1 MEKQKNISS
10 SSIIDLKAELF
21 RKQEEFKQQKLQSS
35 STSYVKSRPV
45 EKKSTVWSKQNVGV
59 LQRAQKDL
67 ESKAED
73 ENEYE
78 KSRKALEKKSKIYE
92 QISKG
97 RGIPEED
104 GSKVFLVDFQ
114 KKVIDNLLEERNKQ
128 KEVEQ
133 ICDADIPV
141 AKDEGEEWVDYTDS
155 LGRSR
160 RCMKKDLGILKE
172 RDKDIQGKQ
181 DRIEDKEKDNAL
193 PTLMSDDMRRELL
206 RQKWEKEEL
215 EAMNGPIHYSN
226 VRFDEKRSHGVGFFE
241 FDKTEA
247 GRQEQLDTLNQLR
260 KQTQD
265 ERSKKEKL
273 KEKRKAMLDA
283 RLAKVKQR
291 KLIREG
297 GSIVPDVLLKD
308 DEDTDIGPKLEE
320 MVPAP
325 KLEEMVPVGITKPE
339 QLTRDESL
347 RHKQP
352 TREWDKGKEKLFPPT
367 SEEKYFEDRRQ
378 ERNQDFAPPMS
389 LYADDKNKSG
399 FQNKKQTVHTSQTTE
414 TSKFVILKRDPLT
427 SNKKKER
434 IHPDTSLGIDNLSSI
449 PLPSDVKGV
458 GSHESVNDTIDFN
471 VPLFDVSVPPPNIVT
486 LQNNQQNY
494 SQPNYQYPE
503 FPFQPPANVNYQTP
517 VSSEQSHAY
526 VGHDVSN
533 DTSQPNYQNPEIS
546 FQPPLN
552 VNYNTSVSNEQSL
565 AYVGQ
570 NVSNVT
576 KDYTQQFS
584 NSGNQQVTENFSQH
598 PDNLNNYSSDQVN
611 LTSSAG
617 YSNEIAS
624 VQATSFTPVS
634 QPPKPKLNIIDP
646 RYIQNKDVLSQNPGN
661 LSIQQDS
668 KSCLQNSNDTDSQA
682 SLEQESNS
690 YSGKPVAYE

>member
-1 MEKQKNISS
+1 METQKKTRS

-35 STSYVKSRPV
+35 STNYVKSRQT

-67 ESKAED
+67 ESKAEE

-78 KSRKALEKKSKIYE
+78 KSRKALEKKSKLYE
-92 QISKG
+92 QISKAS
-97 RGIPEED
+97 GIPEED

-114 KKVIDNLLEERNKQ
+114 KKVIDNILEERNKQ
-128 KEVEQ
+128 RDEEEKGMLEDNH
-133 ICDADIPV
+133 ISDADIHHP
-141 AKDEGEEWVDYTDS
+141 KDKGEEWVDYTDS

-160 RCMKKDLGILKE
+160 RCMKKDLSILKE
-172 RDKDIQGKQ
+172 RDKDLQGKQ
-181 DRIEDKEKDNAL
+181 DRIEEKNSAL

-241 FDKTEA
+241 FDKSEA

-297 GSIVPDVLLKD
+297 GSLVPDVLLKD
-308 DEDTDIGPKLEE
+308 DEDADIGPKLEE

-325 KLEEMVPVGITKPE
+325 KLEEMVPVGPIKPE
-339 QLTRDESL
+339 LLTRDESL
-347 RHKQP
+347 RHNQS

-367 SEEKYFEDRRQ
+367 SEEKYFEDRRK
-378 ERNQDFAPPMS
+378 ERNQNFAPPMS
-389 LYADDKNKSG
+389 LYADDKKKSG
-399 FQNKKQTVHTSQTTE
+399 FQNKKQSVHSGQTTE
-414 TSKFVILKRDPLT
+414 TSKFVILRRDPST
-427 SNKKKER
+427 SNKRKDGNN
-434 IHPDTSLGIDNLSSI
+434 PDTSLGIDNLSSI
-449 PLPSDVKGV
+449 PLPSDVKAV
-458 GSHESVNDTIDFN
+458 GSHDSVNDVMNYN
-471 VPLFDVSVPPPNIVT
+471 VPLFDVSVPPPNIAT

-494 SQPNYQYPE
+494 SRPNYQNPE
-503 FPFQPPANVNYQTP
+503 FPFQTPSNVNYQTP
-517 VSSEQSHAY
+517 VPTEQSPAY
-526 VGHDVSN
+526 VGD
-533 DTSQPNYQNPEIS
+533 D
-546 FQPPLN
+546 
-552 VNYNTSVSNEQSL
+552 
-565 AYVGQ
+565 
-570 NVSNVT
+570 VSNVT
-576 KDYTQQFS
+576 KYYTQQFS
-584 NSGNQQVTENFSQH
+584 NSGNQQVTDIFSQH
-598 PDNLNNYSSDQVN
+598 LDNLNNYSSDQVN
-611 LTSSAG
+611 LTSSVG
-617 YSNEIAS
+617 YSNELANL
-624 VQATSFTPVS
+624 QATSFTPVS

-668 KSCLQNSNDTDSQA
+668 KSCLEKSNDTDSQA

-690 YSGKPVAYE
+690 YSGNPVAYE

>member
-35 STSYVKSRPV
+35 STNYVKSRPI

-78 KSRKALEKKSKIYE
+78 KSRKALEKKSKLYE

-97 RGIPEED
+97 GGIPEED

-114 KKVIDNLLEERNKQ
+114 KKVIDNLLEERNK
-128 KEVEQ
+128 KREEEAHRVSEDEQ

-160 RCMKKDLGILKE
+160 RCMKEDLSILKE
-172 RDKDIQGKQ
+172 RDKDLQGKQ
-181 DRIEDKEKDNAL
+181 DRIEDNEKDNAI

-308 DEDTDIGPKLEE
+308 DEDADIGPKIKE

-325 KLEEMVPVGITKPE
+325 KLEEMVPVGPIKPE
-339 QLTRDESL
+339 LLTRDESL
-347 RHKQP
+347 KHNQL
-352 TREWDKGKEKLFPPT
+352 TREWDKGKEKLFQPT
-367 SEEKYFEDRRQ
+367 SEEKYFEDRRK

-389 LYADDKNKSG
+389 LYTDNKTKSG
-399 FQNKKQTVHTSQTTE
+399 FINKKQSVQKTE

-427 SNKKKER
+427 PNKKKGD
-434 IHPDTSLGIDNLSSI
+434 HPDTSLGIDNLSSI
-449 PLPSDVKGV
+449 PLPPDVKAV
-458 GSHESVNDTIDFN
+458 GSQDSENN
-471 VPLFDVSVPPPNIVT
+471 VPLFDVSVPPPNKVT

-503 FPFQPPANVNYQTP
+503 FPFQPPANLNDQTP

-533 DTSQPNYQNPEIS
+533 VTSQPRYQYPEIP
-546 FQPPLN
+546 FQPPAN
-552 VNYNTSVSNEQSL
+552 VNYQTPVSTEQSL

-576 KDYTQQFS
+576 TDYTHQFS
-584 NSGNQQVTENFSQH
+584 NSGNQQASEIFSQH
-598 PDNLNNYSSDQVN
+598 PDNLNNYSSDQMY
-611 LTSSAG
+611 LTNSAG
-617 YSNEIAS
+617 YSNEPAN
-624 VQATSFTPVS
+624 VQPTSFTPVS

-668 KSCLQNSNDTDSQA
+668 KSSFQNSNDTESQA

-690 YSGKPVAYE
+690 YSRKPVAYE